1 MPYKQKKGILMK
13 KIFVTILLLAGVAFT
28 SNAQTKNMAVGA
40 DFVVSIPIGGLSD
53 GANVGFGGLGSF
65 EYAFMPQLVGIGQ
78 VGYISYGTKS
88 ANLSFHTIPIVVGA
102 KYFFTPGVGF
112 YGISQLGLAIFSS
125 SVEIP
130 TVSYFGYT
138 VGGGSASSSSAEF
151 SFAVGAG
158 YEMPVSPQ
166 VDLDFSALFNLITG
180 DANNIQ
186 IRAGAKYAL

>member
-1 MPYKQKKGILMK
+1 MK
-13 KIFVTILLLAGVAFT
+13 KVFVIFLLVAGIAFT

-65 EYAFMPQLVGIGQ
+65 EYALMPQLVGIGQ

-130 TVSYFGYT
+130 TISYFGYT
-138 VGGGSASSSSAEF
+138 VGGGSASASSAEF

>member
-1 MPYKQKKGILMK
+1 MK
-13 KIFVTILLLAGVAFT
+13 KIFVTILLVAGIAFT

-40 DFVVSIPIGGLSD
+40 DFVVSIPIGSLSD

-130 TVSYFGYT
+130 AITVYPGYT
-138 VGGGSASSSSAEF
+138 IGGGSASSSSAEF

-158 YEMPVSPQ
+158 YEMPVGPR

>member
-1 MPYKQKKGILMK
+1 MK
-13 KIFVTILLLAGVAFT
+13 KIFVIILLVAGIAFT

-40 DFVVSIPIGGLSD
+40 DFVLSIPIGGLSD
-53 GANVGFGGLGSF
+53 VANVGFGGLGSF
-65 EYAFMPQLVGIGQ
+65 EYALMPQLVGIGQ
-78 VGYISYGTKS
+78 IGYISYGTKS
-88 ANLSFHTIPIVVGA
+88 DVASVHTIPIVVGA

-125 SVEIP
+125 SVDLP
-130 TVSYFGYT
+130 TFSYFGYT
-138 VGGGSASSSSAEF
+138 VGGSTSTSSAEF

-166 VDLDFSALFNLITG
+166 VNLDFSALFNLITG
-180 DANNIQ
+180 NANNIQ

>member
-1 MPYKQKKGILMK
+1 MK
-13 KIFVTILLLAGVAFT
+13 KIFVTILLVVGIAFT
-28 SNAQTKNMAVGA
+28 SNAQTKKMAVGA
-40 DFVVSIPIGGLSD
+40 DFVISVPLGGLSD

-78 VGYISYGTKS
+78 IGYITYGAKVS
-88 ANLSFHTIPIVVGA
+88 GLSFHTIPIVVGA

-112 YGISQLGLAIFSS
+112 YGISQLGLAIYSS
-125 SVEIP
+125 SVELP
-130 TVSYFGYT
+130 SYSIAGFTY
-138 VGGGSASSSSAEF
+138 GGGSASASSTEF

-158 YEMPVSPQ
+158 YELPVSPN

-186 IRAGAKYAL
+186 IRAGGKFALR

>member
-1 MPYKQKKGILMK
+1 MPYKQTKGILMK
-13 KIFVTILLLAGVAFT
+13 KIFVTVLLVAGIAFT
-28 SNAQTKNMAVGA
+28 SNAQTKKMAVGA

-65 EYAFMPQLVGIGQ
+65 EYALMPQLVGIGQ

-112 YGISQLGLAIFSS
+112 YGISQLGIAIFSS

-130 TVSYFGYT
+130 ISYFGYT